1 MKIEFPRIIWFENR
15 EGLKVSFLDQRKLP
29 LEENTFVA
37 KTVEEVA
44 EAINVMVIRG
54 APAIGIA
61 GVFGMALGASQGRDL
76 EEAATILRES
86 RPTAYDLFFGIDWF
100 LEHYQPGS
108 GQDPVALGE
117 EYYAFIV
124 DKCKRIGEHGN
135 TLIKDGARLLT
146 HCNAG
151 SLAVAEYGTALA
163 PMFVAME
170 AGKDIF
176 VYSDETRPRL
186 QGARLTCY
194 ELAKAKVPHRLI
206 PDNAAGYYLAKGMVD
221 LVIVGTDRVAPNG
234 DFANKIGTYEK
245 AVVARE
251 NNVPFYVA
259 APYSTIDFT
268 IETGEDIPIEFR
280 SEDEVLHFRGERIAP
295 METHAEN
302 PAFDVTPAKFVTGFI
317 TEKGIFRPEEIAG
330 LREE

>member
-1 MKIEFPRIIWFENR
+1 MKIEFPKIIWFEKE
-15 EGLKVSFLDQRKLP
+15 EGLKVAFLDQRDLP

-44 EAINVMVIRG
+44 KAITVMVIRG

-61 GVFGMALGASQGRDL
+61 GVFGMALGAAQGRDL
-76 EEAATILRES
+76 QEAAKILRKS

-100 LEHYQPGS
+100 LERFTAGK
-108 GQDPVALGE
+108 DPVALGE

-151 SLAVAEYGTALA
+151 ALAVAEYGTALS

-170 AGKDIF
+170 AEKDIF
-176 VYSDETRPRL
+176 VYADETRPRL

-194 ELAKAKVPHRLI
+194 ELSKAKVPHRVI

-245 AVVARE
+245 AVVAKE
-251 NNVPFYVA
+251 NDVPFYVA
-259 APYSTIDFT
+259 APYSTIDFS

-295 METHAEN
+295 MDTRAEN

-317 TEKGIFRPEEIAG
+317 TEKGIFTPEEIAG
-330 LREE
+330 LKEE